1 MGYWAWGTQSR
12 YKVGPDYTP
21 SWFSYTHAQILVKCH
36 FIYVLNLVKII
47 GRISDSL
54 DDLYDPFSRHGF
66 SSRTQLRLLYCP
78 YFFSVIGAGF
88 STIKVFTKRRYIG
101 LSFERK
107 RCTFIPKSLFHSF
120 LEVVFTF
127 KNRQIAKILE
137 VYDQNWSF
145 CKNLTYFDVFDGK
158 KSDLKILILY
168 SRLSLF

>member
-66 SSRTQLRLLYCP
+66 SSRTQLRLLSVLFFRDWGSKAFWWGKLGRRDTICWLIKELSMVQGTLNIFLGIK
-78 YFFSVIGAGF
+78 FFSISWMFNFVKPHKILAHF
-88 STIKVFTKRRYIG
+88 IYHRKMSSEWAEILQRFTK
-101 LSFERK
+101 S
-107 RCTFIPKSLFHSF
+107 
-120 LEVVFTF
+120 
-127 KNRQIAKILE
+127 
-137 VYDQNWSF
+137 
-145 CKNLTYFDVFDGK
+145 
-158 KSDLKILILY
+158 
-168 SRLSLF
+168 